1 MAALSPSGYL
11 SVDIGLHNILE
22 LELWPAPASLAR
34 SGNGTRTS

>member
-22 LELWPAPASLAR
+22 LELWWPAPA
-34 SGNGTRTS
+34 